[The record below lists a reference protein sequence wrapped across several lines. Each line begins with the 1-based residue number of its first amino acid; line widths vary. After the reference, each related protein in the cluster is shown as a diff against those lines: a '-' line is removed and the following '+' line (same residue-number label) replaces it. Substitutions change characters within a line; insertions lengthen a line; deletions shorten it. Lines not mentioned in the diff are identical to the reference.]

1 MALTWPMLHLQPIN
15 LFNLPAHLKAGCKHT
30 HWAIYNSWGCR
41 QCVDCKKTE
50 SIESVSPK
58 HQR

>member
-1 MALTWPMLHLQPIN
+1 MINWPLLNLQPIN

-30 HWAIYNSWGCR
+30 HWAIYNSFGYR
-41 QCVDCKKTE
+41 QCIDCPARE
-50 SIESVSPK
+50 SLVSVSPV